1 MSNFGCR
8 DPSPLCDRSL
18 EDRAGAIAP
27 GKILVNAL
35 TKSVAGSL

>member
-18 EDRAGAIAP
+18 EDRAGVIVP
-27 GKILVNAL
+27 GKANAL
-35 TKSVAGSL
+35 TKNAASFLAK